1 MLKKIM
7 KHYSLKDISIDNF
20 SKINYFCQSKYL
32 YVIMQSFLSVFYRLF
47 FRSILHIK
55 SFSSLL
61 RKQKTMSKL
70 CVFCYIVTIAQIDDF

>member
-20 SKINYFCQSKYL
+20 SKINCFCQSKYL
-32 YVIMQSFLSVFYRLF
+32 HVIIQSFLSVFYRLF
-47 FRSILHIK
+47 FRPILHIK